1 MRKSKSNPAA
11 RWLLRGITAVCM
23 AAFLCVPALAA
34 VEAEEN
40 DSIETANAISVNSE
54 VSGSISKSSDVDW
67 FVFQIPEDGV
77 ISLTFDH
84 DYVDS
89 SSYYWGTYFFTS
101 ENKQLSGW
109 RWAGNTMSAKTAGN
123 IGVAAGTYYL
133 RVTDDSYYSAE
144 NYRFTVNYTQS
155 DSWEKEFNETIVTA
169 NTIPVNTKISGSMM
183 TSSDVDW
190 YKFELPEDGTISLTF
205 EHDYVDSS
213 SYYWSTY
220 FYTNENKQLSGWR
233 WAGNAVSARTGGSIG
248 LAAGTYYLRVVD
260 DSYYSSAVY
269 SFTVNYTPSNT
280 WEKEFNEIITAANTI
295 QTDVEM
301 LGSIM
306 TSSDVDWYKF
316 EIPENGTISIT
327 FGHDFVDS
335 SSLYWNTAFYTSENK
350 KLADWRWK
358 GNATSDETGSGIGI
372 PAGTYYLRIADDSY
386 YSNATYHFT
395 VNYNSGS
402 GSDVPGPGGDEQQPE
417 PPVVKPSEVVLNK
430 SRLSLAVGES
440 SVLTAEVLPSDAAN
454 KTVTWRSENTKVA
467 TVSNGRVT
475 AVGEGSTTITASCG
489 GASASCT
496 VTVEQEEVKVTGIS
510 LNKKSLSLKV
520 GETAALSA
528 AVTPSNATDENI
540 VWRSEDKKVATVANG
555 KVTGVGKG
563 TTTITASCGDMTAS
577 CSVSVVEEK
586 PRSEVH
592 FERVTIYFQDQ
603 FTDVPANQ
611 WYTSSVA
618 EAFELGLMVGDS
630 KTTFN
635 PYGDVT
641 VAEAVTMAA
650 RIYSI
655 YVQDNE
661 TFRQDGGEWYQVYL
675 DYAYEKGIISRAYY
689 NCDVTQKASRAQ
701 FAEIFSNS
709 LPSEALAAV
718 NDVADGA
725 IPDVKMG
732 DRYAEYIYTL
742 YRAGILAGSDANG
755 TFNPTTYITRAEA
768 AAIVS
773 RMAESDNRISVTLR

>member
-11 RWLLRGITAVCM
+11 RWLLRGITAACL

-34 VEAEEN
+34 AEAEEN

-89 SSYYWGTYFFTS
+89 SYSYWKTSFYTS
-101 ENKQLSGW
+101 ENKELDSW
-109 RWAGNTMSAKTAGN
+109 TWKGNATTAGTGN
-123 IGVAAGTYYL
+123 ENGVAAGTYYV
-133 RVTDDSYYSAE
+133 RVGRDSHSTAT
-144 NYRFTVNYTQS
+144 YRFTVNYTPSYKWEKEFNEDIMAANEISTGTEISGSIRNSS
-155 DSWEKEFNETIVTA
+155 DVDWYKFELPRDGFISLTFDHDYVDSSYSYWKTSFYTSENKELDSWTWKGNATTAGTGNENGVAAGTYYVRISRDSHSTATYRFTVNYTPSDTWEKEFNETIVTA
-169 NTIPVNTKISGSMM
+169 NKISTDVKING
-183 TSSDVDW
+183 TIRNSSDVDW
-190 YKFELPEDGTISLTF
+190 YEFELPEDGVISLTF
-205 EHDYVDSS
+205 GHDYVDSS
-213 SYYWSTY
+213 YSY
-220 FYTNENKQLSGWR
+220 WR
-233 WAGNAVSARTGGSIG
+233 
-248 LAAGTYYLRVVD
+248 
-260 DSYYSSAVY
+260 
-269 SFTVNYTPSNT
+269 
-280 WEKEFNEIITAANTI
+280 
-295 QTDVEM
+295 
-301 LGSIM
+301 
-306 TSSDVDWYKF
+306 TS
-316 EIPENGTISIT
+316 
-327 FGHDFVDS
+327 
-335 SSLYWNTAFYTSENK
+335 FYTSENK
-350 KLADWRWK
+350 ELSYWTWK
-358 GNATSDETGSGIGI
+358 GNTVSDGTGDEIGVA
-372 PAGTYYLRIADDSY
+372 AGTYYVRVGRDSH
-386 YSNATYHFT
+386 SPAAYHFT
-395 VNYNSGS
+395 VNYNLSG
-402 GSDVPGPGGDEQQPE
+402 GPGGGDVEE

-430 SRLSLAVGES
+430 SRLSLSVGES
-440 SVLTAEVLPSDAAN
+440 SVLTAEVLPSDAAD
-454 KTVTWRSENTKVA
+454 KTVTWRSGNTKVA

-489 GASASCT
+489 GASALCT

-641 VAEAVTMAA
+641 IAEAVTMAA
-650 RIYSI
+650 RIHSI

-661 TFRQDGGEWYQVYL
+661 TFSQTGGEWYQVYL

-689 NCDVTQKASRAQ
+689 NCDVTRKASRAQ